1 MIKAA
6 RPQETLLRV
15 YASTWLRS
23 FNDQPVCDCEQW
35 LPRAHDPMHFL
46 KLVDMC
52 QPSESDRVSVFVSNI
67 LLACFVHLSA
77 LSERPPGWMRFP
89 FIMQCFNDFH

>member
-1 MIKAA
+1 MCDKGSKAA
-6 RPQETLLRV
+6 GNPPPCLCEYV
-15 YASTWLRS
+15 V
-23 FNDQPVCDCEQW
+23 NDQPVCEQW